1 MNRNQTTHLVARSL
15 AGICR
20 FHRDIAKFVS
30 VTLLLGLSVS
40 PVQAKPKSNF
50 LNPGGNVVAPDG
62 ARQLCEVNAWACS
75 VSPKTGKILK
85 SDMAEIVK
93 VNRSVNRRTR
103 EVADITQFR
112 VEEKWTLPTARGGDC
127 EDFALLKKRD
137 LIRLGYP
144 AQSLLIATVLD
155 TNRRGHAVL
164 IVRTDKGDFVLDN
177 LTDQIKSWSD
187 TGYIFLRMQNPKKPT
202 GWVRLASAT

>member
-1 MNRNQTTHLVARSL
+1 MNMNQSTNLLARSL
-15 AGICR
+15 GDIFQSQRSISKFAGI
-20 FHRDIAKFVS
+20 A
-30 VTLLLGLSVS
+30 LLLGFSAL
-40 PVQAKPKSNF
+40 PLQAKQKSNF
-50 LNPGGNVVAPDG
+50 LNPGGNVVAPNG
-62 ARQLCEVNAWACS
+62 ARQLCELNAWACS
-75 VSPKTGKILK
+75 VSPKTGKILQ

-112 VEEKWTLPTARGGDC
+112 VEENWSLPTARGGEC

-137 LIRLGYP
+137 LIQLGYP

-164 IVRTDKGDFVLDN
+164 IVRTDTGDFVLDN
-177 LTDQIKSWSD
+177 LTNRIKTWSD

-202 GWVRLASAT
+202 GWVRLASAS